1 MAERRIQ
8 IFVSHSQYDKGIR
21 SSFDTV
27 FARTGVKS
35 VCMEF
40 EQLYQLPAWQPIKS
54 EIKAS
59 ETVFL
64 LLGPNIRSSIHTQ
77 NWVAFEVGLA
87 CSFGKDVW
95 VFEQSGSAMEF
106 PIPYLTDYM
115 IYDLEDPQHFDYV
128 RKIIETYANPSY
140 IFPVGIDSRT
150 KRGIPK
156 GLPFACPYDNCHAI
170 YSMHTD
176 ISDFLCPS
184 CRQPIRCDQTLLH
197 DELVKSQKDSE

>member
-1 MAERRIQ
+1 MAQRRIQ
-8 IFVSHSQYDKGIR
+8 IFVSHSQYDKDIR
-21 SSFDTV
+21 ASFDTV

-40 EQLYQLPAWQPIKS
+40 EQISQLPAWQPIKN

-87 CSFGKDVW
+87 CAYGKDVW
-95 VFEQSGSAMEF
+95 VFEQDNSHIEF

-115 IYDLEDPQHFDYV
+115 IYNLEDPNHFDYV
-128 RKIIETYANPSY
+128 RSIIEGYANPTY
-140 IFPVGIDSRT
+140 VLPLNVDSRT
-150 KRGIPK
+150 KRNIPK
-156 GLPFACPYDNCHAI
+156 GILVTCQHQNCGSH
-170 YSMHTD
+170 YSLHTD
-176 ISDFLCPS
+176 VKSFSCPS
-184 CRQPIRCDQTLLH
+184 CRQQI
-197 DELVKSQKDSE
+197 ESE

>member
-8 IFVSHSQYDKGIR
+8 IFVSHSQYDRDIR
-21 SSFDTV
+21 TSFDTV

-40 EQLYQLPAWQPIKS
+40 ERISQLPAWEPIRNQ
-54 EIKAS
+54 IKAS

-87 CSFGKDVW
+87 CAYGKDVW
-95 VFEQSGSAMEF
+95 VFEQTDSAIEF

-115 IYDLEDPQHFDYV
+115 IYNLEDAYHFDYV
-128 RKIIETYANPSY
+128 RGIIEGYRNLAAL
-140 IFPVGIDSRT
+140 FPLGVDNRT
-150 KRGIPK
+150 KRSIPK
-156 GLPFACPYDNCHAI
+156 GIAVTCPHQNCGAH

-176 ISDFLCPS
+176 VPSFTCPS
-184 CRQPIRCDQTLLH
+184 CRQPIQDNRDAIL
-197 DELVKSQKDSE
+197 